1 MSRTRTPPGI
11 FSLRGKGGSPAVVST
26 GAMPARQE
34 RRHRQ
39 ADLAAIELDAIAA
52 DVACLFEA
60 LDPLHDGGSGE
71 ADFVGDGLVTRAAV
85 LPENA
90 ENPSVGGV
98 ELSLGGHLGG
108 SPRDCPTIRCWIAS
122 SVNAS

>member
-1 MSRTRTPPGI
+1 MLFHFAHAGLVADVVTRAIPDRHEG
-11 FSLRGKGGSPAVVST
+11 
-26 GAMPARQE
+26 
-34 RRHRQ
+34 RHRQ
-39 ADLAAIELDAIAA
+39 ADLAPIELDAIAA
-52 DVACLFEA
+52 DVARLLEA
-60 LDPLHDGGSGE
+60 LDALHDGGAGE
-71 ADFVGDGLVTRAAV
+71 ADFVGDGLVARPAV
-85 LPENA
+85 LSENA